1 MIMTV
6 KTMNSKD
13 LKKRKELL
21 RNAEQFADDPIDK
34 LVFEVSADAM
44 DREINRRLWIRDV
57 TIVIVVGVIVLVAVA
72 LCGCQTVKGS
82 LGDLSWGAKVLA
94 DNIKLQEK

>member
-1 MIMTV
+1 MTV

-21 RNAEQFADDPIDK
+21 RNAEQFAADPIDK

-44 DREINRRLWIRDV
+44 DREINRRLWRWNV
-57 TIVIVVGVIVLVAVA
+57 TIGIVVCVIVLATI
-72 LCGCQTVKGS
+72 LLSSCQTFEGVKGDIHW
-82 LGDLSWGAKVLA
+82 LTA
-94 DNIKLQEK
+94 DVEHSKQ